1 MDSKNIAKA
10 ATELVDSPEGALKTV
25 REAIGCAL
33 EVNPTK
39 EQAVIAVAALMA
51 SVAFYAIKKNY
62 SFAYDKLSFTAPS
75 AG

>member
-1 MDSKNIAKA
+1 MVTGIRLPFD
-10 ATELVDSPEGALKTV
+10 LP
-25 REAIGCAL
+25 
-33 EVNPTK
+33 
-39 EQAVIAVAALMA
+39 EQAAIAVAALMA